1 MAFLR
6 NDYML
11 DIIIITT
18 GKVAMIT
25 LMVIATK
32 KKLLAMPKKPQA
44 LFTATIITTMTIRY
58 QSLLPK

>member
-1 MAFLR
+1 MR

-32 KKLLAMPKKPQA
+32 KNLLVLLKKTQA
-44 LFTATIITTMTIRY
+44 LFTATIITTMTIRN